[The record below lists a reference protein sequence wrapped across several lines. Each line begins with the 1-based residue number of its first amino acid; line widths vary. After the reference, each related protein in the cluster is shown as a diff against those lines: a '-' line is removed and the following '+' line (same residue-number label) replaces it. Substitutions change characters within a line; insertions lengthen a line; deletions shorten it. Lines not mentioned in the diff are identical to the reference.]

1 VLCTANGAT
10 PVFVNGKGQLRVLS
24 MGVLRNVYEQT
35 VRVIGPNSALV
46 LYLVITVPVHVTSS
60 TLKEGP

>member
-1 VLCTANGAT
+1 
-10 PVFVNGKGQLRVLS
+10 

-46 LYLVITVPVHVTSS
+46 LYLIVTVPVHVTSS